1 MKLKPLYIYII
12 LIITAI
18 VLLVIFSD
26 DKKSDEI
33 AEVNSSS
40 IPNDDIHK
48 GMNDLASKPSS
59 SNVNREIINKLS
71 DLENYV
77 NENPT
82 DTLKIREYADLLAA
96 AHKQE
101 KAISLY
107 KRIIEIDPNRLD
119 IQSYLAV
126 LYYNK
131 ELYSEAKKAIANI
144 LSANPNNT
152 EAIYNMGL
160 IEARIGDM
168 KAAKKQWEDLITN
181 HPNSK
186 MSDLA
191 REAIESL
198 N

>member
-1 MKLKPLYIYII
+1 MKFKPLYIYII
-12 LIITAI
+12 LIFTAI
-18 VLLVIFSD
+18 VLLVVFSD
-26 DKKSDEI
+26 EKKSDESADI
-33 AEVNSSS
+33 NSSS

-48 GMNDLASKPSS
+48 GMNDLASQPSS
-59 SNVNREIINKLS
+59 SNVNSEIISKMNE
-71 DLENYV
+71 LEMYV

-101 KAISLY
+101 KAITLY
-107 KRIIEIDPNRLD
+107 NKIIEIDPNRLD

-126 LYYNK
+126 LYYNN
-131 ELYSEAKKAIANI
+131 EQYSEAKEAIANI

-160 IEARIGDM
+160 IEARIGDIE
-168 KAAKKQWEDLITN
+168 AAKKQWQDLITN

-191 REAIESL
+191 KEAIESL